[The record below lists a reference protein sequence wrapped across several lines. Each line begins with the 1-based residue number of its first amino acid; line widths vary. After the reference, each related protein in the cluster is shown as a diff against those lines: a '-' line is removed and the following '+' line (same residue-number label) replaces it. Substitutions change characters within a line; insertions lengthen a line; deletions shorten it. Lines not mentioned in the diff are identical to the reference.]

1 MNSIARIIAISVIII
16 SGFIFT
22 TSLNY
27 VDKVF
32 GQTAATRNNESAASK
47 ANTTATATAVTSSLS
62 PNLNTNFSRAV
73 GTIASLQNN
82 ETGKQT
88 WIVSGVWRLI
98 VPEPLQITSSHPP
111 SSAIFH
117 AVFEMIKTNGKGIHS
132 HSIHNFK
139 LNHTYINNSI
149 IVFSGTGTITMK
161 EGPDTNVPLKI
172 SIVNQGTMS
181 LWIDP
186 TKTGNHFGNTPIY
199 GTVSRIGVFL
209 ESPPIVLPAPY

>member
-1 MNSIARIIAISVIII
+1 ML
-16 SGFIFT
+16 FIFAQT
-22 TSLNY
+22 TA
-27 VDKVF
+27 K
-32 GQTAATRNNESAASK
+32 RNNESAASN

-82 ETGKQT
+82 ETGKPT

-132 HSIHNFK
+132 HSIYNFK
-139 LNHTYINNSI
+139 LNHTSINKSI
-149 IVFSGTGTITMK
+149 IVFSGTATITMK
-161 EGPDTNVPLKI
+161 EGPDTNVPITI

-181 LWIDP
+181 LSIDP

>member
-1 MNSIARIIAISVIII
+1 MNSIARMIAISVIII

-22 TSLNY
+22 TSLNN

-32 GQTAATRNNESAASK
+32 GQTAATRNNESAASE

-82 ETGKQT
+82 ETGKPT

-132 HSIHNFK
+132 HSFI
-139 LNHTYINNSI
+139 L
-149 IVFSGTGTITMK
+149 
-161 EGPDTNVPLKI
+161 
-172 SIVNQGTMS
+172 
-181 LWIDP
+181 
-186 TKTGNHFGNTPIY
+186 
-199 GTVSRIGVFL
+199 
-209 ESPPIVLPAPY
+209 